1 MALEKGSEET
11 VGVKEIAFSTFGEAP
26 IARLGYSLGL
36 TDCLVGSSREGTV
49 PATLA
54 AQAAANLGPMSQD
67 AGAWSS
73 RGAAP
78 PPTHHYTATQG
89 EKDDIKSAVW
99 KSSNQTANI
108 GDIWKAHI
116 IYSLCIA
123 ALSAWIG
130 HIQEDVRRERHPEI
144 PIDRTCNILLLCDG
158 ADKHFLEM
166 LRAGNVKQTI

>member
-49 PATLA
+49 RARSR
-54 AQAAANLGPMSQD
+54 SQD
-67 AGAWSS
+67 AGARSS

-108 GDIWKAHI
+108 GGIWKAHI